1 MINLD
6 HLRSDLSETAPAQ
19 SAGCTVLL
27 CDGEF
32 DPQQLTVSAGFH
44 PSVEL

>member
-6 HLRSDLSETAPAQ
+6 HLRSDLFETAPAQ

-27 CDGEF
+27 SDGEF
-32 DPQQLTVSAGFH
+32 YPQQLKVSAGFH